1 MIKLTLQSYVALYV
15 PTTVHLN
22 QPTDTMQY
30 VQCVQVKFCNW
41 FGGATTQQV
50 TGDYMPDGD
59 SECVHETIYIVRS
72 FCTTAQ
78 LEEHFLSV
86 VELGEW
92 LCHELDQESI
102 TCERNGKMFFI
113 DRNEQ

>member
-1 MIKLTLQSYVALYV
+1 MITSFLQSCVALYV
-15 PTTVHLN
+15 PTTIHLN

-50 TGDYMPDGD
+50 TGDYTPDGD

-72 FCTTAQ
+72 YCTTEQ
-78 LEEHFLSV
+78 LEKYFLNV
-86 VELGEW
+86 VELGKW
-92 LCHELDQESI
+92 LCHELDQEI
-102 TCERNGKMFFI
+102 VTGEKNGKMFFV
-113 DRNEQ
+113 DKN